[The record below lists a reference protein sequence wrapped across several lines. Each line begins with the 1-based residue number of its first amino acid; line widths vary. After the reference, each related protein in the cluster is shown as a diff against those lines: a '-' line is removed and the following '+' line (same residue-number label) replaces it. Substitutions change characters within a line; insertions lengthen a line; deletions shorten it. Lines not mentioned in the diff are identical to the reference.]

1 MDPPDDNF
9 SFDFFDDE
17 PPAGERAQGIRG
29 RLPQRARRGAA
40 PPAPPRQAAPLLRLL
55 ALVFFVIFLLL
66 VFALLVNS
74 CAGQSRGAA
83 YKSYMEQVSTIAQQ
97 SSADGLHA
105 VSALTTPGL
114 TVKRMVSTLGG
125 IAASEQ
131 QNLQSAQSLSA
142 PGRLRAENG
151 DLVES
156 LQLRVLG
163 LQGLAGVFGQDAASK
178 ATPSE
183 EALALSQQA
192 YRLLASDIVWD
203 DLFLKPATTQLSD
216 DGVGGVNV
224 PESHFLANPNLIV
237 TPGEMALVVTRIIA
251 GAPAKG
257 TCTGLHGTDIV
268 SVEALPNGGWGARDP
283 SQRAV
288 GPAQH
293 RHDELEPRVPRDDP
307 RRRELP
313 GGADPGAAHHRPAAG
328 LGRPDHQDRAKVQL
342 IDPNE
347 DASVMFGDLGD
358 VPFAAQTTVNVDVAA
373 VCGETNLSNNHAQ
386 FNVIFSAPGLS
397 GRCTSPGTSPP
408 PSPSPGS

>member
-17 PPAGERAQGIRG
+17 PPVGERAQGIRG
-29 RLPQRARRGAA
+29 RLPQRPRRGTAQ
-40 PPAPPRQAAPLLRLL
+40 PPSPPRQMAPLLRLL

-74 CAGQSRGAA
+74 CAGESRGSA
-83 YKSYMEQVSTIAQQ
+83 YKNYMEQVNTIAQQ

-125 IAASEQ
+125 IAATEQ
-131 QNLQSAQSLSA
+131 QNLQAAESLSP
-142 PGRLRAENG
+142 PGRLRAENA

-156 LQLRVLG
+156 LKLRVLG
-163 LQGLAGVFGQDAASK
+163 LQGLASVFEQDAAAK
-178 ATPSE
+178 ASAAQ

-192 YRLLASDIVWD
+192 YRLLASDIIWD
-203 DLFLKPATTQLSD
+203 DLFLKPATTRLTQ

-268 SVEALPNGGWGARDP
+268 SVEALPNGAGGTPEILRTGTLNTVTT
-283 SQRAV
+283 SSSLVFRV
-288 GPAQH
+288 TI
-293 RHDELEPRVPRDDP
+293 HD
-307 RRRELP
+307 
-313 GGADPGAAHHRPAAG
+313 GGNFQEVQIPVQ
-328 LGRPDHQDRAKVQL
+328 LIIGRPQSSGGPITRTTKVQL

-373 VCGETNLSNNHAQ
+373 VCGETNLTNNHAQ
-386 FNVIFSAPGLS
+386 YNVIFSLPG
-397 GRCTSPGTSPP
+397 
-408 PSPSPGS
+408 